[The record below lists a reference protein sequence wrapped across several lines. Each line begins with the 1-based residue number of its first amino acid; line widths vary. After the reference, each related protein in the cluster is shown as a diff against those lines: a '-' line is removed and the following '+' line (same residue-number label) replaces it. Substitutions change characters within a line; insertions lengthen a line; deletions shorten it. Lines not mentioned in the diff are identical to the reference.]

1 MANAPNTVSFGSAG
15 NERRLTNVAAGI
27 NQTDAVNLGQLQ
39 SVATGLQSQ
48 VTALQAQ
55 VDGNQREARRGIV
68 ASISLAPVMMPSSAS
83 RTTLAVNPGYYR
95 GETGFGVGLAHR
107 LNFGLPT
114 VVYGSC
120 SNGGGAEHMGRAGM
134 AVEF

>member
-1 MANAPNTVSFGSAG
+1 
-15 NERRLTNVAAGI
+15 
-27 NQTDAVNLGQLQ
+27 VNLGQLQ

-48 VTALQAQ
+48 VTTLQAQ

-68 ASISLAPVMMPSSAS
+68 ASISLAPVLMPSAAGK
-83 RTTLAVNPGYYR
+83 TTVAVNTGFYR
-95 GETGFGVGLAHR
+95 GETGIGVGFSHR
-107 LNFGLPT
+107 LNFGHPT
-114 VVYGSC
+114 VIYGSY